1 MKYEKLI
8 KKTVENNKVAVFM
21 KGTAE
26 MPMCGFS
33 ARMVTVLKK
42 LEVEFVGVNILADHP
57 TIASDL
63 KDIYGWPTSPQLY
76 IEGKL
81 VGGSD
86 IVREMSQ
93 TGELQKLLGIQTTD

>member
-8 KKTVENNKVAVFM
+8 KETVENNKVAVFM

-33 ARMVTVLKK
+33 ARMVNVLKK
-42 LEVEFVGVNILADHP
+42 LEVDFVGVNILADHP

-63 KDIYGWPTSPQLY
+63 KEIYGWPTSPQLY
-76 IEGKL
+76 IEGNL
-81 VGGSD
+81 IGGSD
-86 IVREMSQ
+86 IVLEMSQ
-93 TGELQKLLGIQTTD
+93 TGELQKLLGIQTTN

>member
-8 KKTVENNKVAVFM
+8 KETVEKNKVAVFM

-33 ARMVTVLKK
+33 ARMVSVLKK
-42 LEVEFVGVNILADHP
+42 LGVKFVGVNILADHP
-57 TIASDL
+57 TIASEL
-63 KDIYGWPTSPQLY
+63 KEIYGWPTSPQLY
-76 IEGKL
+76 IDGKL

-86 IVREMSQ
+86 IVLEMSQ
-93 TGELQKLLGIQTTD
+93 SGELQKLLGIQTTD

>member
-8 KKTVENNKVAVFM
+8 KETVENNKVAVFM

-33 ARMVTVLKK
+33 ARMVSVLKK

-63 KDIYGWPTSPQLY
+63 KEIYGWPTSPQLY
-76 IEGKL
+76 IDGKL

-86 IVREMSQ
+86 IILEMSQ
-93 TGELQKLLGIQTTD
+93 TGELQKLLEIQTTD

>member
-1 MKYEKLI
+1 MKYENLI

-33 ARMVTVLKK
+33 ARMVSVLKK

-57 TIASDL
+57 TIASEL
-63 KDIYGWPTSPQLY
+63 KEIYGWPTSPQLY
-76 IEGKL
+76 IAGKL
-81 VGGSD
+81 IGGSD
-86 IVREMSQ
+86 IVQEMSQ